1 MLSLLQ
7 LKSKTNYVF
16 RVCVCSRRYLA
27 WNAQLSAVAC
37 PALLYFSTLLH
48 KRHDF
53 RRKFY
58 WTKMCVLIFCTNFI
72 WNVFHSKNNWA
83 KSDKKKCI
91 LFFTRSSRYSCRIWT
106 KLEWSRQIFEQHSN
120 IKFHENHSRGG
131 SELSHADRRT
141 DMTKLI
147 VAFRNFA
154 KAPKNG

>member
-83 KSDKKKCI
+83 KSDKKKVYTVLHEKFP
-91 LFFTRSSRYSCRIWT
+91 LFVSYLNETRMVSTDFRTTLKYQISWKSFQGGIRIVPCGQTDRHDEANSRFSQFC
-106 KLEWSRQIFEQHSN
+106 ES
-120 IKFHENHSRGG
+120 
-131 SELSHADRRT
+131 A
-141 DMTKLI
+141 
-147 VAFRNFA
+147 
-154 KAPKNG
+154 